1 MGLLNFLSPKVDTG
15 SEWGR
20 LIYPDIPPG
29 TMIPKNKVEADT
41 RMQVSFRLKTIQD
54 CVKLVNETATPAVFF
69 ERYEKMIQNMEWMAQ
84 IEKYYPF
91 RHPFPSEQ
99 LDEIKGK
106 RVQTINDF
114 IDRYYDK
121 LVKQIIKLKTEKGR
135 LKKVDDWLHELTLY
149 SDKMEDENVQKYTE
163 MWARFQPETY
173 R

>member
-1 MGLLNFLSPKVDTG
+1 MGLLDFLSPKVDTG

-41 RMQVSFRLKTIQD
+41 RMLITGRLRIIQD
-54 CVKLVNETATPAVFF
+54 CVRLVNETATPAVFF
-69 ERYEKMIQNMEWMAQ
+69 ERYAIMIGHMEWMAK
-84 IEKYYPF
+84 IEKYYQF
-91 RHPFPSEQ
+91 RPPLPSEQ
-99 LDEIKGK
+99 LKEIKGK
-106 RVQTINDF
+106 RVQTINAF

-135 LKKVDDWLHELTLY
+135 MKKVDDWLHKLTLY